1 MKNHLLLVGTGYMGK
16 SYAAVLKNLNVSFEA
31 VCMSKESANS
41 FSKDFKCICFSG
53 GIDSIDFEVHNYNM
67 AIVAIGVEKLQSAC
81 EKLINNGIRY
91 ILVEKPAGL
100 NNLEIS
106 FLNELASKTQ
116 SQIFVAYNRRFYASV
131 IKAKEIIKSDGG
143 ILSGNFEFTEWSEKI
158 APLKKAEGVK
168 ENWFLANST
177 HVVDLAF
184 FFMGKPTEMNTLSIG
199 KLEWHSPA
207 IFSGSGK
214 TSENIL
220 FNYSANWMSAGRWRV
235 EILTS
240 KRKLI
245 LAPMEEL
252 QEQLINSI
260 EVKKVENVD
269 YSFDI
274 EFKPGIYLQTKAFIK
289 KELNNLKSIEEQTTD
304 LDIYNKILGV

>member
-1 MKNHLLLVGTGYMGK
+1 MKNNLLLVGTGYMGK
-16 SYAAVLKNLNVSFEA
+16 SYAAVLKNLNISFEA
-31 VCMSKESANS
+31 VCMSEESAIS
-41 FSKDFKCICFSG
+41 FSKDFDCYCLSG
-53 GIDSIDFEVHNYNM
+53 GIDSVDFKTRNYKM
-67 AIVAIGVEKLQSAC
+67 AIVAIGVEKLKSAC

-100 NNLEIS
+100 NNVEIS
-106 FLNELASKTQ
+106 TLNELASKTQ

-131 IKAKEIIKSDGG
+131 LKAKEIIKTDGG

-184 FFMGKPTEMNTLSIG
+184 FLMGKPTEMNALSSG
-199 KLEWHSPA
+199 KLEWHTPA

-214 TSENIL
+214 ANENIL
-220 FNYSANWMSAGRWRV
+220 FNYSANWLSSGRWRV

-245 LAPMEEL
+245 FAPMEEL

-269 YSFDI
+269 YSIDTK
-274 EFKPGIYLQTKAFIK
+274 FKPGIYLQTKAFIDK
-289 KELNNLKSIEEQTTD
+289 DFRDLKTIQEQTTD
-304 LDIYNKILGV
+304 LAIYNQILGA

>member
-1 MKNHLLLVGTGYMGK
+1 MKNNLLLVGTGYMGK
-16 SYAAVLKNLNVSFEA
+16 AYATVLKNLNVSFEA
-31 VCMSKESANS
+31 VCMSEESAIS
-41 FSKDFKCICFSG
+41 FSNDFECTCLSG
-53 GIDSIDFEVHNYNM
+53 GIDSIDFKTHNYNI
-67 AIVAIGVEKLQSAC
+67 AIVAIGVEKLKSAC

-100 NNLEIS
+100 NDLEIS
-106 FLNELASKTQ
+106 SLNELAIKTH
-116 SQIFVAYNRRFYASV
+116 SQIFVAYNRRFYTSV
-131 IKAKEIIKSDGG
+131 LKAKEIITSDGG
-143 ILSGNFEFTEWSEKI
+143 ILSGNFEFTEWAEKI
-158 APLKKAEGVK
+158 SPLKKAVGVK

-184 FFMGKPTEMNTLSIG
+184 FLMGKPAEMNALSSG
-199 KLEWHSPA
+199 RLEWHSPA

-214 TSENIL
+214 TNENIL
-220 FNYSANWMSAGRWRV
+220 FNYSANWLSAGRWRV

-260 EVKKVENVD
+260 EVKKVEKVD
-269 YSFDI
+269 YSIDT
-274 EFKPGIYLQTKAFIK
+274 EFKPGIYLQTKAFINK
-289 KELNNLKSIEEQTTD
+289 DFSDLKTIQEQTTD
-304 LDIYNKILGV
+304 LEIYNKILGV

>member
-1 MKNHLLLVGTGYMGK
+1 MKNNLLLVGTGYMGK
-16 SYAAVLKNLNVSFEA
+16 SYAAVLKNLNVSFES
-31 VCMSKESANS
+31 VCMSKESADS
-41 FSKDFKCICFSG
+41 FSKDFECKCFSG
-53 GIDSIDFEVHNYNM
+53 GVDLIDFEAHDYTM
-67 AIVAIGVEKLQSAC
+67 AIVAISIEKLKSAC
-81 EKLINNGIRY
+81 EKLIYNGIKY

-100 NNLEIS
+100 NNYEIS
-106 FLNELASKTQ
+106 TLQELAAKTK

-131 IKAKEIIKSDGG
+131 LKAKEIIKSDGG

-158 APLKKAEGVK
+158 TTLKKAEGVK

-184 FFMGKPTEMNTLSIG
+184 FFMGKPNEMNSLSIG
-199 KLEWHSPA
+199 QLEWHSPA

-274 EFKPGIYLQTKAFIK
+274 EFKPGIYLQTKAFIDG
-289 KELNNLKSIEEQTTD
+289 ELNNLKTIQEQTTD
-304 LDIYNKILGV
+304 LDIYNQILGA

>member
-1 MKNHLLLVGTGYMGK
+1 MTNKVLLVGTGYMGK
-16 SYAAVLKNLNVSFEA
+16 AYAAVLNELDVAFDA
-31 VCMSKESANS
+31 VCMSVESAKS
-41 FSKDFKCICFSG
+41 FSKEYECTCLSG
-53 GIDSIDFEVHNYNM
+53 GIESIDFKDVQYKT
-67 AIVAIGVEKLQSAC
+67 AIVAIGIELLKSAC
-81 EKLINNGIRY
+81 EKLIKNGIQY

-100 NNLEIS
+100 NSNEIIT
-106 FLNELASKTQ
+106 LNELALKSNT
-116 SQIFVAYNRRFYASV
+116 QIFVAYNRRFYASV
-131 IKAKEIIKSDGG
+131 LKTKEIIESDGG

-184 FFMGKPTEMNTLSIG
+184 YLLGKPKEMHSFTSG
-199 KLEWHSPA
+199 KLEWHEPA

-214 TSENIL
+214 TKANVL
-220 FNYSANWMSAGRWRV
+220 FNYNANWLSAGRWRV

-260 EVKKVENVD
+260 EIRKVENID
-269 YSFDI
+269 YCIDI
-274 EFKPGIYLQTKAFIK
+274 TYKPGIFLQTKAFIEQEFDK
-289 KELNNLKSIEEQTTD
+289 LKSLQEQTED
-304 LDIYNKILGV
+304 LKIYNQILGR